1 MASLAE
7 VNWVKGHHWN
17 GIAGKITTK
26 TNQETGQARSRF
38 ALGGPK
44 EVSYNVFKALAD
56 PKSPG
61 YAQIRNPKA
70 TGLEDEVDIDSLF
83 GSAEQTGEHVEAA

>member
-1 MASLAE
+1 M
-7 VNWVKGHHWN
+7 
-17 GIAGKITTK
+17 T
-26 TNQETGQARSRF
+26 RSRF

-44 EVSYNVFKALAD
+44 EVSYNVFKALSD

-70 TGLEDEVDIDSLF
+70 RGLDDIGLGPEF
-83 GSAEQTGEHVEAA
+83 ELEPAEAASEPEGVTA